1 MAEDGTHDLS
11 GTVTIGVS
19 ALDDVRGR
27 MRAAFSGET
36 QGAFISF
43 ASPELMWKV
52 LTAKRWEIIRAM
64 TGAGELSIRE
74 VARRV
79 GRDVKAVHGDVTALI
94 LAGVLDRS
102 KVGVIFPYDSVRVDF
117 TLTKAA

>member
-1 MAEDGTHDLS
+1 MT
-11 GTVTIGVS
+11 GTVTIGVAS
-19 ALDDVRGR
+19 LDDVQGR
-27 MRAAFSGET
+27 VRAAFSGET

-43 ASPELMWKV
+43 ASPELIWKV

-79 GRDVKAVHGDVTALI
+79 GRDVKAVHGDVMALI
-94 LAGVLDRS
+94 VAGVLDRS
-102 KVGVIFPYDSVRVDF
+102 KSGVIFPYDSVRVDF